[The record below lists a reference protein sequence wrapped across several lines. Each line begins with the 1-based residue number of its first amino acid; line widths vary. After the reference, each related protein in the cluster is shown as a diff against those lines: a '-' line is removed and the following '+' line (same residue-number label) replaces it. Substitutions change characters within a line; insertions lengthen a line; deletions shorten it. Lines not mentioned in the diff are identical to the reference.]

1 MNIFT
6 FCIFHV
12 FVYVT
17 LIEFCII
24 KVFRIVHQNSLKFHF
39 LLFKDILQ
47 TSIRPLS
54 TDHEMSSYEFVHASV
69 VRICYLANNCLY
81 TLIFQEWSLSFGQ
94 RNISKVF
101 FSDNT
106 GVFESTFCLRDSYF
120 ESLVS
125 LVWLIWTLYWER
137 SLFLIQ
143 WKLMLT
149 HYL

>member
-39 LLFKDILQ
+39 LLFKDVLQ

-54 TDHEMSSYEFVHASV
+54 TDHEMPSYEFVHASV

-106 GVFESTFCLRDSYF
+106 GAVESTFCVREFYF

-125 LVWLIWTLYWER
+125 LVWLIWTLCWER

-143 WKLMLT
+143 GKLMLT